1 METPKETIPK
11 KKRRFIILKIT
22 VLIAV
27 VVLVMISPIVKYL
40 IEKYDVKYTGREIT
54 LESATVNP
62 FTGYVKLSDVI
73 IYESQSDSIFLTS
86 ESISVDFALR
96 KLFSGEYEIHDL
108 KLDHPR
114 GNIIQNQ
121 LEFNL
126 DDIIQLFSADSIA
139 DSTRTPTHFS
149 IIGLSVVAGEF
160 HYIEE
165 ITPIHYYIKEVNLE
179 SPGILWD
186 NDTIAFE
193 YDFLSGIGEGS
204 MSGNLAINSNNL
216 DYHIDVKAV
225 KYDLQFVQQYL
236 TEFTNYGTFKAY
248 IDADLKTTGNFNDS
262 ENITALGYLALK
274 DFHFGKNEGEDY
286 ASFEELEFMIDELSP
301 KKQVYMFD
309 TVALLKPYFKY
320 EMYDYLDNLQTMFG
334 EGGSNLEGA
343 SSEPSKFNL
352 VVEIANYVQVLA
364 KNSLRSNYQINRFS
378 ITEGNLKFNDYSY
391 SEKFSIALSP
401 FSVLADSINKN
412 DRRVNL
418 ILKTGIEPF
427 GNSRVDL
434 SINPKDSSD
443 FDIEYHFNGLPIS
456 MFNPYIISQ
465 TSFPVDRGTLEIHGT
480 WNVRNGKINSKNH
493 VVVIDPRTAKK
504 IKNKDSKWL
513 PVPLIMGFVRERG
526 NVIDYEIPITGNLK
540 DPKFH
545 LRDVLIDLLLNI
557 FIKPPTTGYALK
569 IKKIESEIEKSFSI
583 RWDLHSATITRK
595 QDKFIQNISNFL
607 RDNPNAS
614 ITITPQIYTIKEK
627 EYLLLY
633 EAKKK
638 FFISLH
644 NRTTNSF
651 SDSDSILVS
660 KMSAKDSAF
669 VKYLNKNAHDA
680 LVFTI
685 QGKCAQLISA
695 EFLDSK
701 LTQLNKERKKQFLQL
716 FKDDGTDNR
725 VHFAESLSLVPYNGF
740 SAYKIDYSGDFPE
753 KITRAF
759 EDLNELDDKEPRKKF
774 RKERKKIP
782 NGIK

>member
-1 METPKETIPK
+1 M
-11 KKRRFIILKIT
+11 
-22 VLIAV
+22 LIAV
-27 VVLVMISPIVKYL
+27 IVLVMISPIVKYL

-62 FTGYVKLSDVI
+62 FTGYIKLSDVT
-73 IYESQSDSIFLTS
+73 IYEFQSDSIFLTS

-126 DDIIQLFSADSIA
+126 DDIIQLFAADSIV

-149 IIGLSVVAGEF
+149 IVGLSVVEGEF
-160 HYIEE
+160 HYIEK
-165 ITPIHYYIKEVNLE
+165 ITPVHYFIKKVNLE

-186 NDTIAFE
+186 NDTIAFK
-193 YDFLSGIGEGS
+193 YDFLSGMGEGS
-204 MSGNLAINSNNL
+204 MNGNLAINSNSL
-216 DYHIDVKAV
+216 DYRIDVNAV

-248 IDADLKTTGNFNDS
+248 IDADLKTTGNFHDS
-262 ENITALGYLALK
+262 ENITALGYLAMK

-286 ASFEELEFMIDELSP
+286 ASFEELELMIDELSP

-309 TVALLKPYFKY
+309 TVTLLQPYFKY

-334 EGGSNLEGA
+334 KGGSNLDGA
-343 SSEPSKFNL
+343 SSDPSKFNL
-352 VVEIANYVQVLA
+352 VIEIANYVQVLA
-364 KNSLRSNYQINRFS
+364 KNFLRSNYQINRFS
-378 ITEGNLKFNDYSY
+378 ITEGNLMFNDYSN
-391 SEKFSIALSP
+391 SEKFAIALSP
-401 FSVLADSINKN
+401 FSVVADSIHKH

-480 WNVRNGKINSKNH
+480 WQVRNGKIDSKNH

-513 PVPLIMGFVRERG
+513 PAPLIMAFVRERG
-526 NVIDYEIPITGNLK
+526 NVIDYEIPISGNLK

-545 LRDVLIDLLLNI
+545 LRDVIFDLLRNI
-557 FIKPPTTGYALK
+557 FIKPPTTGYAIK
-569 IKKIESEIEKSFSI
+569 VKKIETEIEKSFSI
-583 RWDLHSATITRK
+583 RWDFRSTTIFRK
-595 QDKFIQNISNFL
+595 QDKFIESISDFL
-607 RDNPNAS
+607 KDNPKAS
-614 ITITPQIYTIKEK
+614 ITINPEIYTIKEK
-627 EYLLLY
+627 EYILLY

-638 FFISLH
+638 FYISQKG
-644 NRTTNSF
+644 RSADTF
-651 SDSDSILVS
+651 SEDDSIQVS
-660 KMSAKDSAF
+660 RMSAKDSAF
-669 VKYLNKNAHDA
+669 VKYLDSHLKEK

-685 QGKCAQLISA
+685 QGKCAQIIS
-695 EFLDSK
+695 EEMLDKK
-701 LTQLNKERKKQFLQL
+701 LEQLNKVRKTVFLQY
-716 FKDDGTDNR
+716 FKDTGTDDR
-725 VHFAESLSLVPYNGF
+725 VRFTDRKSLIPYNGF
-740 SAYKIDYSGDFPE
+740 STYKIDYSGEFPE
-753 KITRAF
+753 KITRAYR
-759 EDLNELDDKEPRKKF
+759 DLEELDDKEPRKKF
-774 RKERKKIP
+774 KLKRNKIP
-782 NGIK
+782 DGIN